1 MIDSLSF
8 DNIMHLTEGLRQE
21 LTIYMKIYTKT
32 GDQGQ
37 TKLVDGT
44 VVSKGNLRVDAYGTV
59 DELNANL
66 GLIVSLLQESNY
78 AAIKKQL
85 TQIQND
91 LFVIGSLLATEK
103 TEVILKLPQL
113 SSAQI
118 NDLENAIDEMTQKL
132 PQLKEFIL
140 PTGHLL
146 ASQTHIA
153 RTICRRSER
162 ITTDLINQI
171 DQKNIH
177 PQISLSLQYLNR
189 LSDYLFTLARYFN
202 FIHQIQDTPW
212 TKK

>member
-1 MIDSLSF
+1 MTDSLRF
-8 DNIMHLTEGLRQE
+8 DIIMHLTEALRQE
-21 LTIYMKIYTKT
+21 LTIHMKIYTKT

-44 VVSKGNLRVDAYGTV
+44 VVSKSNLRVDAYGTV

-66 GLIVSLLQESNY
+66 GLIVSMLQESNY
-78 AAIKKQL
+78 DTVKKQL

-103 TEVILKLPQL
+103 TDVIIKLPHL
-113 SSAQI
+113 STDEI
-118 NDLENAIDEMTQKL
+118 NHLENAIDKMTAEL
-132 PQLKEFIL
+132 PQLREFIL
-140 PTGHLL
+140 PTGHIL

-162 ITTDLINQI
+162 ITTDLIAHI
-171 DQKNIH
+171 DQTNLH
-177 PQISLSLQYLNR
+177 SQMSLSLQYLNR